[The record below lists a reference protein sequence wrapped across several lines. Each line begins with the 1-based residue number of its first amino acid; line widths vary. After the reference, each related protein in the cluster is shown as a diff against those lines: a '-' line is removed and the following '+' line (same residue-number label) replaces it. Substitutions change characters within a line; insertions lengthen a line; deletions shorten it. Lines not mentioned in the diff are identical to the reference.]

1 MPKRYET
8 IGYVVAFLAI
18 CGFMLGWKLF
28 VARERPAELA
38 EYEKRL
44 NISAEALLA
53 PTTTPDESLKI
64 YSVNVVSIR
73 PFKGQSIAYGIYLG
87 QGLVLTA
94 AHVVGHYPFVT
105 APHVLVGGQDLL
117 AKVIKEGSFEE
128 MDLASEDAR
137 WITGDNLRVDGGLKL

>member
-18 CGFMLGWKLF
+18 CGFLLGWKVF
-28 VARERPAELA
+28 VAREQPAELA
-38 EYEKRL
+38 EYQKRL
-44 NISAEALLA
+44 NISAQVLLA
-53 PTTTPDESLKI
+53 PATPDESLKI

-94 AHVVGHYPFVT
+94 AHVIGKYPFVT
-105 APHVLVGGQDLL
+105 APHVLVGGQD
-117 AKVIKEGSFEE
+117 
-128 MDLASEDAR
+128 
-137 WITGDNLRVDGGLKL
+137 